1 MKSPRQVLQKTL
13 NTIHPRRSL
22 VWLPVVLLFAALFA
36 PPGSADTGKTAFLPL
51 LVSSPGDLQV
61 LSQEAD
67 DRLRQVLAATGY
79 DFIGRPEAEQLADY
93 GSSWPPPATTL
104 EKIAARTG
112 YANLAVGQLTVIG
125 EALSV
130 DVKLFDLL
138 SPDNPSFYFQTA
150 ENFADL
156 PAAFTSIVNDID
168 GYLTRDFRIA
178 AIVPEGNKRIDSG
191 AILRKISSKAG
202 DTYDQAALREDLKEI
217 FAMGYF
223 NDVQISVSDTEK
235 GKMVVFRVIEKPII
249 RSVLFAGIAELKE
262 EDVREA
268 ANIKENFILNPVQ
281 IGTAEEAIRQLY
293 KTKGFYNSAVKS
305 EISYPDDR
313 GAVVSFTIDEGKK
326 IFIKDISFE
335 GNSSFDDSTLK
346 KQIETAPKWFLS
358 WLTGSGL
365 LDRNVIEQDS
375 QKIVAFYNDN
385 GYLDAKIG
393 EPQITQE
400 EEWLYIKFI
409 IEEGP
414 RYRVGT
420 VELSGDLLSSEAE
433 MLAMLDIRNQ
443 TYLSRQTVRDDILK
457 LNDYYAEAGYAF
469 ASIRPSIDKSPAGER
484 MDVVFRISKG
494 ELVYID
500 RITIKGNTRTR
511 DNVIRRE
518 LRVVEGG
525 VFDSKALR
533 ESTQG
538 LQRLMFFEEVSV
550 TPEPS
555 LDPNR
560 MNIVVEVKEKATGTF
575 SIGAGYSSVDNI
587 ILMGQISENNFL
599 GRGDTLALSAN
610 IGGSSSR
617 YNLAYTN
624 PSLNDSPL
632 SWGTDLFNTYREY
645 DDYTKESWGGG
656 IRFGYPV
663 FEKWRMFGNYSYT
676 DTDLSDVSENASFII
691 RNSVDLHVTSSV
703 KVSLVRDTRNRRY
716 GASEGSRNLVS
727 VQYAGGPLGGD
738 AQFTKVEGSTGW
750 YFPMPFKTVFRVSA
764 SAGQVFEN
772 ESRKL
777 PVYERFFLGGL
788 NSVRGF
794 EYGKISPTDPVT
806 GERIGGDKMWYT
818 NTEIIFPLLE
828 TQGLM
833 GVIFYDAGQVL
844 NDDQDWSEVTDSTRQ
859 AAGVGVRWLS
869 PMGPLHLV
877 WGYNL
882 DPEDDED
889 QSVWDFSVGGVF

>member
-1 MKSPRQVLQKTL
+1 MA
-13 NTIHPRRSL
+13 
-22 VWLPVVLLFAALFA
+22 WLPVVLLFAALFA
-36 PPGSADTGKTAFLPL
+36 SPGSADTGKTAFLPL
-51 LVSSPGDLQV
+51 LISSPGDLQT
-61 LSQEAD
+61 LSEEAD
-67 DRLRQVLAATGY
+67 DRLRQALAATGY
-79 DFIGRPEAEQLADY
+79 DFIARPEAEQLADY
-93 GSSWPPPATTL
+93 GGSWPPPATTL
-104 EKIAARTG
+104 EKIAAQTG

-150 ENFADL
+150 ESFTDL
-156 PAAFTSIVNDID
+156 PATFTSIVSDID

-191 AILRKISSKAG
+191 AILRKISTKAG

-223 NDVQISVSDTEK
+223 NDVQISVSDTEN

-262 EDVREA
+262 EDVRAA

-281 IGTAEEAIRQLY
+281 ISTAEEAIRQLY
-293 KTKGFYNSAVKS
+293 KTKGFYNSAVLS

-420 VELSGDLLSSEAE
+420 VELSGDLLGSEAE

-469 ASIRPSIDKSPAGER
+469 ASIRPSIEKSPAGER
-484 MDVVFRISKG
+484 MDVVFRINKG

-610 IGGSSSR
+610 IGGESSR

-663 FEKWRMFGNYSYT
+663 FEQWRMFGNYSYT

-691 RNSVDLHVTSSV
+691 KNSVDLNVTSSV
-703 KVSLVRDTRNRRY
+703 KVSLVRDTRNQRY

-772 ESRKL
+772 ESGKL

-844 NDDQDWSEVTDSTRQ
+844 NDDQDWSEATDSTRQ

>member
-1 MKSPRQVLQKTL
+1 
-13 NTIHPRRSL
+13 
-22 VWLPVVLLFAALFA
+22 
-36 PPGSADTGKTAFLPL
+36 
-51 LVSSPGDLQV
+51 
-61 LSQEAD
+61 
-67 DRLRQVLAATGY
+67 
-79 DFIGRPEAEQLADY
+79 
-93 GSSWPPPATTL
+93 
-104 EKIAARTG
+104 
-112 YANLAVGQLTVIG
+112 IG

-150 ENFADL
+150 ESFTDL
-156 PAAFTSIVNDID
+156 PATFTSIVSDID

-191 AILRKISSKAG
+191 AILRKISTKAG

-249 RSVLFAGIAELKE
+249 RSVLFAGITELKE

-281 IGTAEEAIRQLY
+281 ISTAEEAIRQLY
-293 KTKGFYNSAVKS
+293 KTKGFYNSAVLS

-420 VELSGDLLSSEAE
+420 VELSGDLLDSEAE

-469 ASIRPSIDKSPAGER
+469 ASIRPSIEKSPAGER
-484 MDVVFRISKG
+484 MDVVFRINKG

-610 IGGSSSR
+610 IGGESSR

-663 FEKWRMFGNYSYT
+663 FEQWRMFGNYSYT

-691 RNSVDLHVTSSV
+691 KNSVDLNVTSSV
-703 KVSLVRDTRNRRY
+703 KVSLVRDTRNQRY

-844 NDDQDWSEVTDSTRQ
+844 NDDQDWSEATDSTRQ

>member
-1 MKSPRQVLQKTL
+1 MA
-13 NTIHPRRSL
+13 
-22 VWLPVVLLFAALFA
+22 WLPVVLLFAALFA
-36 PPGSADTGKTAFLPL
+36 SPGSADTGKTAFLPL
-51 LVSSPGDLQV
+51 LISSPGDLQT
-61 LSQEAD
+61 LSEEAD
-67 DRLRQVLAATGY
+67 DRLRQALAATGY
-79 DFIGRPEAEQLADY
+79 DFIARPEAEQLADY
-93 GSSWPPPATTL
+93 GGSWPPPATTL

-150 ENFADL
+150 ESFADL

-168 GYLTRDFRIA
+168 GYLARDFRIA

-191 AILRKISSKAG
+191 AILRKISTKAG

-249 RSVLFAGIAELKE
+249 RSVLFAGITELKE

-281 IGTAEEAIRQLY
+281 ISTAEEAIRQLY
-293 KTKGFYNSAVKS
+293 KTKGFYNSAVLS

-420 VELSGDLLSSEAE
+420 VELSGDLLGSEAE

-484 MDVVFRISKG
+484 MDVVFHINKG

-518 LRVVEGG
+518 LRVAEGG

-610 IGGSSSR
+610 IGGESSR

-663 FEKWRMFGNYSYT
+663 FEQWRMFGNYSYT

-691 RNSVDLHVTSSV
+691 KNSVDLNVTSSV
-703 KVSLVRDTRNRRY
+703 KVSLVRDTRNQRY

-750 YFPMPFKTVFRVSA
+750 YFPMPLKTVFRVSA

-844 NDDQDWSEVTDSTRQ
+844 NDDQDWSEATDSTRQ
-859 AAGVGVRWLS
+859 AAGAGVRWLS